1 MSSQIASPPSVTT
14 TTSPRQPEL
23 VEAAGVLRRHASN
36 PSAFLALNAETSRFT
51 VPGVDGF
58 AAYRRAGR
66 CMVQLGGV
74 FADPQD
80 QDRIL
85 DELVARADRDRCR
98 LVAVQLLGA
107 DADRYAAKGF
117 TVNQLGASYG
127 RSLIE
132 FNLKGKAH
140 MQLRNKISRARRAGV
155 VVSEVG
161 VDRPASAALEA
172 ELDAVDA
179 QWLAGKG
186 RHVKELA
193 FMVGER
199 KGPVAS
205 LRRLFVATDAGGAL
219 LGYIT
224 FSPVY
229 GAHAGWLHDLSR
241 RRPDATPGTMELVI
255 VTAVERFR
263 AEGARYLHFGL
274 TPFTGLDTAHERVGH
289 SGVAAHLVHL
299 LAAHGRHVY
308 PAADQVAYK
317 QKWAPDLVQ
326 PEYVA
331 FRGGVS
337 LRSVWRL
344 LRLTNA
350 L

>member
-1 MSSQIASPPSVTT
+1 VPTVIPSPP
-14 TTSPRQPEL
+14 PEL
-23 VEAAGVLRRHASN
+23 SAAAGVLQRHASN
-36 PSAFLALNAETSRFT
+36 PSAFLALNRETSRFE

-66 CMVQLGGV
+66 SCIVQLGGV
-74 FADPQD
+74 FAGPQD
-80 QDRIL
+80 QGRIL
-85 DELVARADRDRCR
+85 DGLVDMAGRERSR
-98 LVAVQLLGA
+98 LVAVQLLGS
-107 DADRYAAKGF
+107 DAERYAARGF

-127 RSLIE
+127 RSLAD
-132 FNLKGKAH
+132 FNLKGRAH

-161 VDRPASAALEA
+161 VDRPASA
-172 ELDAVDA
+172 ELDAQLDA
-179 QWLAGKG
+179 IDGRWLAGKG

-199 KGPVAS
+199 TGPLAG
-205 LRRLFVATDAGGAL
+205 LRRLFVAADADGGL

-229 GAHAGWLHDLSR
+229 GPSAGWLHDLSR

-255 VTAVERFR
+255 VTAVVRFR
-263 AEGARYLHFGL
+263 AEGADFLHFGL
-274 TPFTGLDTAHERVGH
+274 TPFTGLAPEHELAGH
-289 SGVAAHLVHL
+289 SGVAARLVRL
-299 LAAHGRHVY
+299 LAAHGHHVY

-337 LRSVWRL
+337 LRSVWSL

-350 L
+350 V

>member
-1 MSSQIASPPSVTT
+1 MSSRTASRPTASPPE
-14 TTSPRQPEL
+14 PGHL
-23 VEAAGVLRRHASN
+23 AAAGVLQRHAEN
-36 PSAFLALNAETSRFT
+36 PSAFLALNRDTRRFS

-58 AAYRRAGR
+58 LAYRPAGR
-66 CMVQLGGV
+66 GSLVQLGGV
-74 FADPQD
+74 FAGRDD
-80 QDRIL
+80 QQGILEQFTAMALRQRRRI
-85 DELVARADRDRCR
+85 
-98 LVAVQLLGA
+98 VAVQLLRA
-107 DADRYAAKGF
+107 DAERYAGWGF
-117 TVNQLGASYG
+117 TVNQLGTSYG
-127 RSLIE
+127 RSLSD
-132 FNLKGKAH
+132 FDLKGGAH
-140 MQLRNKISRARRAGV
+140 MRLRNKIARARRAGV
-155 VVSEVG
+155 VVTEVG
-161 VDRPASAALEA
+161 VDRSPATDIDAQ
-172 ELDAVDA
+172 LDAVDA
-179 QWLAGKG
+179 EWLRSKG

-199 KGPVAS
+199 TGPVAS

-229 GAHAGWLHDLSR
+229 GAHAGWLQDLSR
-241 RRPDATPGTMELVI
+241 RRPQATPGTMELIV

-263 AEGARYLHFGL
+263 SEGAGYLHFGL
-274 TPFTGLDTAHERVGH
+274 TPFTGLSPDDELPVA
-289 SGVAAHLVHL
+289 SPVAARLVRL
-299 LAAHGRHVY
+299 LAEHGRHVY

-331 FRGGVS
+331 FADGVS
-337 LRSVWRL
+337 LRSVWAL

>member
-1 MSSQIASPPSVTT
+1 VTT
-14 TTSPRQPEL
+14 TPPPPAPPPDL
-23 VEAAGVLRRHASN
+23 ADAAGVLRRHASN
-36 PSAFLALNAETSRFT
+36 PSAFLALNAGTSRFT

-66 CMVQLGGV
+66 CLVQLGGV
-74 FADPQD
+74 FADPRD

-85 DELVARADRDRCR
+85 EELVAMADRERCR
-98 LVAVQLLGA
+98 LVAVQLLRD
-107 DADRYAAKGF
+107 DAERYAAKGF

-127 RSLIE
+127 RSLAE

-155 VVSEVG
+155 VVAEVG
-161 VDRPASAALEA
+161 VDRPATAELEA
-172 ELDAVDA
+172 QLDTVDGE
-179 QWLAGKG
+179 WLAGKG

-199 KGPVAS
+199 KGAVAS
-205 LRRLFVATDAGGAL
+205 QRRLFVATGADGAL

-241 RRPDATPGTMELVI
+241 RRPTATPGTMELVI

-263 AEGARYLHFGL
+263 AEGAGYLHFGL
-274 TPFTGLDTAHERVGH
+274 TPFTGLDAGHEVAGR
-289 SGVAAHLVHL
+289 SGVAARLVQL
-299 LAAHGRHVY
+299 LAAHGHHVY

-317 QKWAPDLVQ
+317 QKWAPDLIQ

-337 LRSVWRL
+337 LRSVWSL